1 VINLDGVFGTHR
13 LDEAEVD
20 RPHRQHRRAQCSQL
34 DRQTPRLARLV
45 HGYRGRERRLLP
57 SEPGELMK
65 GSAKPCSMGRSRA
78 ALVQMSAVKGR
89 PEMTDVWPKRRD
101 WRAGFGNCAPA
112 GRRQHMFGHK
122 EVRYGD
128 NSYPSRS

>member
-1 VINLDGVFGTHR
+1 MSVETIIQSRRTNKFVDSILSWSQPAPTRRGIGVLTSVRG
-13 LDEAEVD
+13 
-20 RPHRQHRRAQCSQL
+20 PHRRN
-34 DRQTPRLARLV
+34 P
-45 HGYRGRERRLLP
+45 
-57 SEPGELMK
+57 
-65 GSAKPCSMGRSRA
+65 

-89 PEMTDVWPKRRD
+89 PEMADVWPKRRD